1 MSVKFCKVP
10 GMTVDVYS
18 RVRSVVLV
26 TVDVLNSKYRSGKDG
41 TGTGVGMD
49 SLPVEARPW

>member
-41 TGTGVGMD
+41 TGAGVGMD